1 MRNAQVLCFHPFQK
15 TRWRLLNQRIN
26 LNFAGLKETFNME
39 RRTRVRFAPSPTGP
53 LHMGGVRT
61 ALYNYLYAKQKG
73 GDFIIRIE
81 DTDSHRFVP
90 GAEKYIIEALNWCG
104 IHPDEG
110 VDENGNVV
118 ETPSERHP
126 HAPYRQSQRK
136 GIYRKYADQ
145 LVGNGYAYY
154 AFDTA
159 EELESKRNEAEAS
172 GNTFIY
178 NQLTRKELR
187 NSLTLPEDEVKR
199 LLETT
204 DTWTIRFK
212 MPENTVVKM
221 DDLIRGHIEVN
232 TDTLDDKVLWK
243 RADELPTYHLANIVD
258 DHLME
263 ISEVIRGEEW
273 LPSLPLHYMLYKAFG
288 WEETMP
294 RFAHL
299 SLLLKPDG
307 KGKLSKRDGDRLG
320 FPVFPL
326 KWVNP
331 AGEESRGYREDGYFP
346 EAFVNLLAMLGWNPG
361 DDRELFT
368 MEGLIESFSLERVIK
383 SGARFNPEKAKWYN
397 KEYLRMKSDSELAE
411 LFIPVLESHG
421 VKVVDC
427 PACALTAG
435 AEFAGKG
442 IDFHNHIV
450 TKEYV
455 LDVVSL
461 IKERA
466 SFVKDFWDIAAC
478 LFISP
483 AEYGD
488 FGVKAGGPEVQK
500 PADPRRAADP
510 RVKVFDDTLT
520 APFLAK
526 DVDKFWKS
534 ENYGPAF
541 QTGEHVGRFEGAF
554 TKENVEPYLEEYI
567 REQGWPMGKV
577 MNCIRL
583 ALTGASS
590 GLGIADILSFIGKK
604 EFAARMAFAGERLG
618 Q

>member
-1 MRNAQVLCFHPFQK
+1 
-15 TRWRLLNQRIN
+15 
-26 LNFAGLKETFNME
+26 
-39 RRTRVRFAPSPTGP
+39 
-53 LHMGGVRT
+53 MGGVRT
-61 ALYNYLYAKQKG
+61 ALYNYLYAKQNG

-90 GAEKYIIEALNWCG
+90 GAERYIIEALNWCG

-110 VDENGNVV
+110 VDADGNVV
-118 ETPSERHP
+118 EVASEKHP

-136 GIYRKYADQ
+136 GIYRSYADQ
-145 LVGNGYAYY
+145 LIANGYAYY

-159 EELESKRNEAEAS
+159 EELEAKRTAAESA
-172 GNTFIY
+172 GGTFIY
-178 NQLTRKELR
+178 NQKTRMELR
-187 NSLTLPEDEVKR
+187 NSLTLPEDEVR
-199 LLETT
+199 NLLETT

-212 MPENTVVKM
+212 MPENVVVKM
-221 DDLIRGHIEVN
+221 DDLIRGHVEVD

-288 WEETMP
+288 WEDTMP

-326 KWVNP
+326 KWVNA

-346 EAFVNLLAMLGWNPG
+346 EAFVNMLAMLGWNPG

-368 MEGLIESFSLERVIK
+368 MDELIGAFSLDRVIK
-383 SGARFNPEKAKWYN
+383 SGARFNPDKARWYN
-397 KEYLRMKSDSELAE
+397 KEYLRTKSDEE
-411 LFIPVLESHG
+411 VTGMFIPMLESHG
-421 VKVVDC
+421 FNVVDC

-442 IDFHNHIV
+442 IDFKNHIV
-450 TKEYV
+450 TREYV
-455 LDVVSL
+455 AEVVSL
-461 IKERA
+461 VRERA
-466 SFVKDFWDIAAC
+466 TFVKDIWEIAAC
-478 LFISP
+478 LFLSP
-483 AEYGD
+483 ADYAA
-488 FGVKAGGPEVQK
+488 FGVKAGGPEIQK
-500 PADPRRAADP
+500 PVDPRRAADP
-510 RVKVFDDTLT
+510 RVKVFDDSLT

-526 DVDKFWKS
+526 DVDKFWKE
-534 ENYGPAF
+534 ENFTPAF
-541 QTGEHVGRFEGAF
+541 QAQEHVCASGCAF
-554 TKENVEPYLEEYI
+554 TKESIEPVLEDYI

-590 GLGIADILSFIGKK
+590 GLGIADILSFIGSR
-604 EFAARMAFAGERLG
+604 EFASRMAFAAERLG
-618 Q
+618 K

>member
-1 MRNAQVLCFHPFQK
+1 
-15 TRWRLLNQRIN
+15 
-26 LNFAGLKETFNME
+26 
-39 RRTRVRFAPSPTGP
+39 
-53 LHMGGVRT
+53 MGGVRT
-61 ALYNYLYAKQKG
+61 ALYNYLYAKQNG

-90 GAEKYIIEALNWCG
+90 GAERYIIEALNWCG

-110 VDENGNVV
+110 VDADGNVV
-118 ETPSERHP
+118 EVASEKHP

-136 GIYRKYADQ
+136 GIYRSYADQ
-145 LVGNGYAYY
+145 LIANGYAYY

-159 EELESKRNEAEAS
+159 EELEAKRTAAESA
-172 GNTFIY
+172 GGTFIY
-178 NQLTRKELR
+178 NQKTRMELR
-187 NSLTLPEDEVKR
+187 KSLTLPEDEVR
-199 LLETT
+199 NLLETT
-204 DTWTIRFK
+204 DTWTIRFR
-212 MPENTVVKM
+212 MPENVVVKM

-288 WEETMP
+288 WEDTMP

-326 KWVNP
+326 KWVNA

-346 EAFVNLLAMLGWNPG
+346 EAFVNMLAMLGWNPG

-368 MEGLIESFSLERVIK
+368 MDELIGAFSLDRVIK
-383 SGARFNPEKAKWYN
+383 SGARFNPDKARWYN
-397 KEYLRMKSDSELAE
+397 KEYLRTKSDEE
-411 LFIPVLESHG
+411 VTGMFIPMLESHG
-421 VKVVDC
+421 FNVVDC

-442 IDFHNHIV
+442 IDFKNHIV
-450 TKEYV
+450 TREYV
-455 LDVVSL
+455 AEVVSL
-461 IKERA
+461 VRERA
-466 SFVKDFWDIAAC
+466 TFVKDIWEIAAC
-478 LFISP
+478 LFLSP
-483 AEYGD
+483 ADYAA
-488 FGVKAGGPEVQK
+488 FGVKAGGPEIQK
-500 PADPRRAADP
+500 PVDPRRAADP
-510 RVKVFDDTLT
+510 RVKVFDDSLT

-526 DVDKFWKS
+526 DVDKFWKE
-534 ENYGPAF
+534 ENFTPAF
-541 QTGEHVGRFEGAF
+541 QAQEHVCASGCAF
-554 TKENVEPYLEEYI
+554 TKESIEPVLEDYI

-590 GLGIADILSFIGKK
+590 GLGIADILSFIGSR
-604 EFAARMAFAGERLG
+604 EFASRMAFAAERLG
-618 Q
+618 K

>member
-1 MRNAQVLCFHPFQK
+1 
-15 TRWRLLNQRIN
+15 
-26 LNFAGLKETFNME
+26 
-39 RRTRVRFAPSPTGP
+39 
-53 LHMGGVRT
+53 MGGVRT
-61 ALYNYLYAKQKG
+61 ALYNYLYAKQNG

-90 GAEKYIIEALNWCG
+90 GAERYIIEALNWCG

-118 ETPSERHP
+118 EVASEKHP

-136 GIYRKYADQ
+136 GIYRSYADQ
-145 LVGNGYAYY
+145 LIANGYAYY

-159 EELESKRNEAEAS
+159 EELEAKRTAAESA
-172 GNTFIY
+172 GGTFIY
-178 NQLTRKELR
+178 NQKTRMELR
-187 NSLTLPEDEVKR
+187 NSLTLPEDEVR
-199 LLETT
+199 NLLETT
-204 DTWTIRFK
+204 DTWTIRFR
-212 MPENTVVKM
+212 MPENVVVKM

-288 WEETMP
+288 WEDTMP

-326 KWVNP
+326 KWVHA
-331 AGEESRGYREDGYFP
+331 AGEESRGSREDGYFP
-346 EAFVNLLAMLGWNPG
+346 EAFVIMLAMLGWNPG

-368 MEGLIESFSLERVIK
+368 MDELIGAFSLDRIIK
-383 SGARFNPEKAKWYN
+383 SGARFNPDKARWYN
-397 KEYLRMKSDSELAE
+397 KEYLRTKSDEE
-411 LFIPVLESHG
+411 VTGMFIPMLESHG
-421 VKVVDC
+421 FNVVDC

-442 IDFHNHIV
+442 IDFKNHIV
-450 TKEYV
+450 TREYV
-455 LDVVSL
+455 AEVVSL
-461 IKERA
+461 VRERA
-466 SFVKDFWDIAAC
+466 TFVKDIWEIAAC
-478 LFISP
+478 LFLSP
-483 AEYGD
+483 ADYAA
-488 FGVKAGGPEVQK
+488 FGVKAGGPEIQK
-500 PADPRRAADP
+500 PVDPRRAADP
-510 RVKVFDDTLT
+510 RVKVFDDSLT

-526 DVDKFWKS
+526 DVDKFWKE
-534 ENYGPAF
+534 ENFTPAF
-541 QTGEHVGRFEGAF
+541 QAQEHVCASGRAF
-554 TKENVEPYLEEYI
+554 TKESIEPVLEDYI

-590 GLGIADILSFIGKK
+590 GLGIADILSFIGSR
-604 EFAARMAFAGERLG
+604 EFASRMAFAAERLG
-618 Q
+618 K

>member
-1 MRNAQVLCFHPFQK
+1 
-15 TRWRLLNQRIN
+15 
-26 LNFAGLKETFNME
+26 
-39 RRTRVRFAPSPTGP
+39 
-53 LHMGGVRT
+53 MGGVRT
-61 ALYNYLYAKQKG
+61 ALYNYLYAKQNG

-90 GAEKYIIEALNWCG
+90 GAERYIIEALNWCG

-118 ETPSERHP
+118 EVASQKHP

-136 GIYRKYADQ
+136 GIYRSYADQ
-145 LVGNGYAYY
+145 LIANGYAYY

-159 EELESKRNEAEAS
+159 EELEAKRTAAESA
-172 GNTFIY
+172 GGTFIY
-178 NQLTRKELR
+178 NQKTRMELR
-187 NSLTLPEDEVKR
+187 NSLTLPEDEVR
-199 LLETT
+199 NLLETT
-204 DTWTIRFK
+204 DTWTIRFR
-212 MPENTVVKM
+212 MPENVVVKM

-288 WEETMP
+288 WEDTMP

-326 KWVNP
+326 KWVNA

-346 EAFVNLLAMLGWNPG
+346 EAFVNMLAMLGWNPG

-368 MEGLIESFSLERVIK
+368 MDELIGAFSLDRVIK
-383 SGARFNPEKAKWYN
+383 SGARFNPDKARWYN
-397 KEYLRMKSDSELAE
+397 KEYLRTKSDEE
-411 LFIPVLESHG
+411 VTGMFIPMLESHG
-421 VKVVDC
+421 FNVVDC

-442 IDFHNHIV
+442 IDFKNHIV
-450 TKEYV
+450 TREYV
-455 LDVVSL
+455 AEVVSL
-461 IKERA
+461 VRERA
-466 SFVKDFWDIAAC
+466 TFVKDIWEIAAC
-478 LFISP
+478 LFLSP
-483 AEYGD
+483 ADYAA
-488 FGVKAGGPEVQK
+488 FGVKAGGPEIQK
-500 PADPRRAADP
+500 PVDPRRAADP
-510 RVKVFDDTLT
+510 RVKVFDDSLT

-526 DVDKFWKS
+526 DVDKFWKE
-534 ENYGPAF
+534 ENFTPAF
-541 QTGEHVGRFEGAF
+541 QAQEHVCASGCAF
-554 TKENVEPYLEEYI
+554 TKESIEPVLEDYI

-590 GLGIADILSFIGKK
+590 GLGIADILSFIGSR
-604 EFAARMAFAGERLG
+604 EFAARMAFAAERLG
-618 Q
+618 K